1 VTFSIAARSA
11 DGQWWGVAVSS
22 KVLAVGRAVPA
33 AEAGVGA
40 VATQARCN
48 ITFRTRGLRKLRD
61 GLSAEDAVAQLIEED
76 DMPDVRQ
83 LGIVDRHGSSANH
96 TGDNCIPWSGGCT
109 GPGYAI
115 QGNMLSG
122 PDVTAAMQRAWLAT
136 DSTDPL
142 GRRLTAALLAGDR
155 AGGDK
160 RGRQSAALLVVT
172 EDGAYEGGHDVH
184 TDLRVD
190 DHLDPVLELS
200 RLLDIAEICLD
211 KTYVA
216 PSLPLDGALLVE
228 VAALLDRVGFRPDGD
243 DRASVSAALARWA
256 GEEFL
261 SHRILNG
268 DRVDSAALF
277 MLRQKSAA
285 GWTSARM

>member
-1 VTFSIAARSA
+1 MTFSIAARSA

-33 AEAGVGA
+33 AEAGTGA
-40 VATQARCN
+40 VATQAFCN
-48 ITFRTRGLRKLRD
+48 ITFRPRGLSKLRD
-61 GLSAEDAVAQLIEED
+61 GLSAEQTVAQLIKED
-76 DMPDVRQ
+76 DRPDVRQ
-83 LGIVDRHGSSANH
+83 LGVVDRHGNSANH
-96 TGDNCIPWSGGCT
+96 TGENCIPWSGGCT

-122 PDVTAAMQRAWLAT
+122 PDVTSAMERAWLAT
-136 DSTDPL
+136 DSGDPL
-142 GRRLTAALLAGDR
+142 GRRLVAALLAGDR

-172 EDGAYEGGHDVH
+172 ENGAHEGGHDVH

-200 RLLDIAEICLD
+200 RLLDIAQICLD
-211 KTYVA
+211 KSHAA

-228 VAALLDRVGFRPDGD
+228 VAALLDRVGFRPDGTD
-243 DRASVSAALARWA
+243 PAAVGAALIRWA
-256 GEEFL
+256 GEEYL
-261 SHRILNG
+261 GHRMLDGGRIDG
-268 DRVDSAALF
+268 AVLF
-277 MLRQKSAA
+277 MLRQKSGAA
-285 GWTSARM
+285 WTSEQR